1 MTAIRVFLRRL
12 SGLFQTRRLERD
24 MLERDMDDEFDFHLE
39 NEVAENVRRGM
50 SSDEALTAARR
61 RFGGVAQVKEAYRD
75 AHSLPFLQVLWQDLH
90 FGFRML
96 RRNPGFSIL
105 AILCL
110 TIGIGATTAVFSW
123 IEGVLLRPFPGVVH
137 QERMMAVAGT
147 YRGVSG
153 APGDSTDLSWPDFQD
168 FQRSCKLFDAFIV
181 DRITGVTLA
190 IGDRAERA
198 RGSIVS
204 ANYFDALGIRPTL
217 GRGFEP
223 AEDFGRNAHPV
234 VVISYQMWK
243 ERFRGDPAIIG
254 RAQMLNGMPHTIVG
268 VAPEGFYGTFVG
280 WAMQFWVPV
289 SMQERFSAGEYMLE
303 DRGAPWIE
311 GFVRLKPGVTGEQA
325 QAEISAVASRLEHD
339 YPASNRGR
347 GVRLFPLR
355 KTPFNNAGTLFPT
368 LSVALAVVC
377 FVLLIACANVG
388 NLLLV
393 KAFGRRHEMTVRLAV
408 GAGRGRLLKQLL
420 TEGLILSAVAAA
432 CGLLVAN
439 WCRNLLPLLLPS
451 RGGVTMWL
459 PGEIDWRVLVLS
471 TGVCLISA
479 VFFGLVPAMQSSK
492 IDLVSALKAE
502 SAGLV
507 GGSRVGGSR
516 RAVLRGGL
524 IVVQVSLSFILLV
537 GAGLLLKSL
546 GAIQNT
552 SPGFTTRGVLTTSVD
567 LTAAGYDTERARNFQ
582 DALTDRLES
591 LGGVQSVAFARVTPF
606 SYIGYSSAP
615 VAVDGYVTAADEDP
629 TVEYNE
635 VGPGYFA
642 TMGIPLVEGREFTNG
657 DKETAPLVA
666 VVNEVM
672 AAKYWR
678 GRSPVGSRLQV
689 KGRWM
694 QVVGTAKM
702 SKYRNLAEARKPF
715 FYVAQRQNSNGLN
728 LNIRTALPAEAV
740 TTALVRE
747 IHALDANLAPGEVIT
762 MQEQVDRT
770 TAVQRVA
777 VTMLGVFG
785 GLALLL
791 AAIGL
796 YGVMS
801 YTVSQRTRELGQ
813 RMALGAS
820 TSNLL
825 GLVMS
830 HGLAL
835 TAGGVVLGAAAALS
849 LTRLMGNLLY
859 NVSPRD
865 PLAFGSAF
873 VVMAFAAL
881 AACFL
886 PAWRAARTDAVRALR
901 Q

>member
-1 MTAIRVFLRRL
+1 M
-12 SGLFQTRRLERD
+12 GRLERD
-24 MLERDMDDEFDFHLE
+24 MEEEFDFHLQ
-39 NEVAENVRRGM
+39 NETAQNLRCGM
-50 SSDEALTAARR
+50 TPDEASAAARR
-61 RFGGVAQVKEAYRD
+61 RFGGVAQLKEAYRE
-75 AHSLPFLQVLWQDLH
+75 AYSLPFLQVLWQDLR

-105 AILCL
+105 ATLSL
-110 TIGIGATTAVFSW
+110 TLGIGATTAVFSW
-123 IEGVLLRPFPGVVH
+123 IEGVLLRPFPGVAH

-147 YRGVSG
+147 YRGVAG

-168 FQRSCKLFDAFIV
+168 FQRNCKLFDAFIV

-190 IGDRAERA
+190 IGDRADRA
-198 RGSIVS
+198 LGSVVS
-204 ANYFDALGIRPTL
+204 ANYFDALGVRPIL

-223 AEDFGRNAHPV
+223 AENFGRNAHPV
-234 VVISYQMWK
+234 TVISYRMWK
-243 ERFRGDPAIIG
+243 ERFHGDPAIIG
-254 RAQMLNGMPHTIVG
+254 RAQMLNGMPHTIIG
-268 VAPEGFYGTFVG
+268 VAPQGFDGTFVG

-289 SMQERFSAGEYMLE
+289 SMEERFSQGGDKLE
-303 DRGAPWIE
+303 DRGAQWIE
-311 GFVRLKPGVTGEQA
+311 GFVRLKPGVTPQQA
-325 QAEISAVASRLEHD
+325 QAEISAVAMRLEHD
-339 YPASNRGR
+339 YPATNRGR
-347 GVRLFPLR
+347 GVKLFPLW

-393 KAFGRRHEMTVRLAV
+393 TAFGRRHEMSVRMAV

-420 TEGLILSAVAAA
+420 TEGLTLSGFAAA
-432 CGLLVAN
+432 CGVLAAY

-451 RGGVTMWL
+451 RAGVSMRL
-459 PGEIDWRVLVLS
+459 PGERDWRVLVLS

-479 VFFGLVPAMQSSK
+479 VFFGLVPAMQSNK

-502 SAGLV
+502 SGGIL
-507 GGSRVGGSR
+507 GGSRQ
-516 RAVLRGGL
+516 AVLRGGL
-524 IVVQVSLSFILLV
+524 IVVQVALCFVLLV

-546 GAIQNT
+546 ASIQET
-552 SPGFTTRGVLTTSVD
+552 SSGFTTHGVLTTWVD
-567 LTAAGYDTERARNFQ
+567 LTAAGYDTGRARMFQ
-582 DALTDRLES
+582 DALTDRLQS

-606 SYIGYSSAP
+606 SYSGYSSAP
-615 VAVDGYVTAADEDP
+615 IAVDGYVIAPDEDP

-642 TMGIPLVEGREFTNG
+642 TMGIPLLEGREFTRA

-666 VVNEVM
+666 VVNQAM

-689 KGRWM
+689 AGRWM
-694 QVVGTAKM
+694 QVVGIAKM
-702 SKYRNLAEARKPF
+702 SKYRNLAETPKPF
-715 FYVAQRQNSNGLN
+715 FYVAMRQNINGMN
-728 LNIRTALPAEAV
+728 LEIRSSLPPDAV
-740 TTALVRE
+740 TKALVRE
-747 IHALDANLAPGEVIT
+747 IHGLDANLAPGEVIA

-770 TAVQRVA
+770 TALQRVA
-777 VTMLGVFG
+777 VTLLGVFA

-801 YTVSQRTRELGQ
+801 YTVSQRTRELAL
-813 RMALGAS
+813 RMALGAG
-820 TSNLL
+820 TRDLL
-825 GLVMS
+825 GLVLS

-835 TAGGVVLGAAAALS
+835 TAGGFVFGAAAALS

-859 NVSPRD
+859 TVSPRD

-873 VVMAFAAL
+873 VVMAIATL

-886 PAWRAARTDAVRALR
+886 PACRAAFTDPVRALR

>member
-12 SGLFQTRRLERD
+12 GGLFRSERLES
-24 MLERDMDDEFDFHLE
+24 DMDAEFEFHLE
-39 NEVAENVRRGM
+39 NEVAENLRRGM
-50 SSDEALTAARR
+50 SPDDALAAARR
-61 RFGGVAQVKEAYRD
+61 RFGGVSQMKEAYRD
-75 AHSLPFLQVLWQDLH
+75 AHSLPFLQVFWQDLR
-90 FGFRML
+90 FSSRML
-96 RRNPGFSIL
+96 RRNPGSSIL

-123 IEGVLLRPFPGVVH
+123 IEGVLLRPFPGVAH

-147 YRGVSG
+147 FRGVSG

-168 FQRSCKLFDAFIV
+168 FERNCKLFDAFIV

-190 IGDRAERA
+190 IGDRADRT
-198 RGSIVS
+198 RGSVVS
-204 ANYFDALGIRPTL
+204 ANYFDALGVRPIL

-223 AEDFGRNAHPV
+223 AEDSGRNAHPV

-243 ERFRGDPAIIG
+243 ERFHGDPAIIG
-254 RAQMLNGMPHTIVG
+254 RAQMLNGMPHTIIG

-289 SMQERFSAGEYMLE
+289 SMQERFTGGVYQLE

-311 GFVRLKPGVTGEQA
+311 GFVRLKPGVTPQQA
-325 QAEISAVASRLEHD
+325 QAEISAVASLLEHD
-339 YPASNRGR
+339 YPATNRGR
-347 GVRLFPLR
+347 GARLFPLW
-355 KTPFNNAGTLFPT
+355 KTPFNNAGTMFPT

-393 KAFGRRHEMTVRLAV
+393 KAFGRRHEMTIRIAV
-408 GAGRGRLLKQLL
+408 GAGRGRLLQQLL
-420 TEGLILSAVAAA
+420 TEGLILAATAAA
-432 CGLLVAN
+432 CGLLAAN

-451 RGGVTMWL
+451 RGGVMMRL

-471 TGVCLISA
+471 TGVCLMSA

-502 SAGLV
+502 S
-507 GGSRVGGSR
+507 GGVVGGSR
-516 RAVLRGGL
+516 RAVLRAGL
-524 IVVQVSLSFILLV
+524 IVVQVSLSFALLV

-546 GAIQNT
+546 RAIQNT
-552 SPGFTTRGVLTTSVD
+552 SPGFTTHGVLTTSVD

-582 DALTDRLES
+582 DALADRLQS
-591 LGGVQSVAFARVTPF
+591 LGGVQSVAFARVTSF
-606 SYIGYSSAP
+606 GYNGYSSAP
-615 VAVDGYVTAADEDP
+615 IAVDGYVIAPDEDA

-642 TMGIPLVEGREFTNG
+642 TMGIPLVQGREFTRADN
-657 DKETAPLVA
+657 ETAPLRA
-666 VVNEVM
+666 VVNEFM

-694 QVVGTAKM
+694 QVVGVAKM
-702 SKYRNLAEARKPF
+702 SKYRNLAEAQKPF
-715 FYVAQRQNSNGLN
+715 FYMAMRQNSNGLN
-728 LNIRTALPAEAV
+728 LNIRTSLSAEAM
-740 TTALVRE
+740 TQALVRE
-747 IHALDANLAPGEVIT
+747 IHALDANLAPSEVIT

-770 TAVQRVA
+770 TAVERVA
-777 VTMLGVFG
+777 VMMLGVFG

-796 YGVMS
+796 YGVLS
-801 YTVSQRTRELGQ
+801 YMVSQRTRELGL

-825 GLVMS
+825 GLVLS

-835 TAGGVVLGAAAALS
+835 TAGGVLLGAAAALS

-873 VVMAFAAL
+873 VVMAMAAL
-881 AACFL
+881 TACIL
-886 PAWRAARTDAVRALR
+886 PAWRAARTDPVRALR

>member
-1 MTAIRVFLRRL
+1 M
-12 SGLFQTRRLERD
+12 GRLERD
-24 MLERDMDDEFDFHLE
+24 MLERDMDEEFDFHLE

-50 SSDEALTAARR
+50 SPDQALAAARR
-61 RFGGVAQVKEAYRD
+61 SFGGVAQTKEAYRE
-75 AHSLPFLQVLWQDLH
+75 AHSLPLLQVLWQDLR

-123 IEGVLLRPFPGVVH
+123 IEGVLLRPFPGVAH

-168 FQRSCKLFDAFIV
+168 FQKNCRLSEAFIV

-190 IGDRAERA
+190 IGDRADRTT
-198 RGSIVS
+198 GSIVS
-204 ANYFDALGIRPTL
+204 ANYFDALGVRPIL

-223 AEDFGRNAHPV
+223 AENSGRNAHPV

-243 ERFRGDPAIIG
+243 ERFHGDPAIIG
-254 RAQMLNGMPHTIVG
+254 RAQMLNGMPHTIIG

-289 SMQERFSAGEYMLE
+289 SMQERFTRDGYQLE

-325 QAEISAVASRLEHD
+325 QAEISAVARRLEND
-339 YPASNRGR
+339 YPATNRGR
-347 GVRLFPLR
+347 GVRLFPLW

-393 KAFGRRHEMTVRLAV
+393 KAFGRRHEMTVRLAI

-420 TEGLILSAVAAA
+420 TEGLILSAIAAA
-432 CGLLVAN
+432 CGLLAAN

-451 RGGVTMWL
+451 RGGVTMRL
-459 PGEIDWRVLVLS
+459 PGEIDWRVLVMS
-471 TGVCLISA
+471 TGICLISA
-479 VFFGLVPAMQSSK
+479 VFFGLVPALQSSK

-502 SAGLV
+502 S
-507 GGSRVGGSR
+507 GGVVGGSR
-516 RAVLRGGL
+516 RAALRGGL
-524 IVVQVSLSFILLV
+524 IVVQVSLSFVLLV

-552 SPGFTTRGVLTTSVD
+552 SPGFTTHGVLTTWVD
-567 LTAAGYDTERARNFQ
+567 LTAAGYDTGRARNFQ
-582 DALTDRLES
+582 DALTDRLRS

-606 SYIGYSSAP
+606 GYIGYSSAP
-615 VAVDGYVTAADEDP
+615 IAVDGYVTAPDEDP
-629 TVEYNE
+629 TVDYNE
-635 VGPGYFA
+635 VGPAYFA
-642 TMGIPLVEGREFTNG
+642 TMGIPLLEGREFTRADN
-657 DKETAPLVA
+657 ETAQLVA
-666 VVNEVM
+666 VVNQDM
-672 AAKYWR
+672 ATKYWR

-694 QVVGTAKM
+694 QVVGIAKM
-702 SKYRNLAEARKPF
+702 SKYRHLAEARKPF
-715 FYVAQRQNSNGLN
+715 FYVAMRQNINGLN
-728 LNIRTALPAEAV
+728 LNIRTSLSAEAV
-740 TTALVRE
+740 TKALVRE
-747 IHALDANLAPGEVIT
+747 IHELDANLAPGEVID

-796 YGVMS
+796 FGVMS
-801 YTVSQRTRELGQ
+801 YMVSQRTRELGL
-813 RMALGAS
+813 RMALGAG

-825 GLVMS
+825 GLVLS

-873 VVMAFAAL
+873 VVMAIAAL

-886 PAWRAARTDAVRALR
+886 PAWRAARTDPVRALR
-901 Q
+901 E